1 VLPASDCQLTVRGV
15 PDVNTSEFSAIVVES
30 AKALPAIRWQL
41 LQWHA

>member
-1 VLPASDCQLTVRGV
+1 
-15 PDVNTSEFSAIVVES
+15 VNTSAFSAIVAES